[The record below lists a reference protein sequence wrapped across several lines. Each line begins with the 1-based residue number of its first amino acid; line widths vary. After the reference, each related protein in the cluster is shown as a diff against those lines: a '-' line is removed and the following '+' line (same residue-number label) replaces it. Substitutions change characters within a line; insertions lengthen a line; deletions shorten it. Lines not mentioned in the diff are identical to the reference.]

1 MPAHSLDLVLSPE
14 HDRAVRTRWDAL
26 HEAGLPSLATH
37 RSSSNAPHVTVL
49 TAPGFEDAVLER
61 ARSLFRPVL
70 PDALPVTGLT
80 VLGSG
85 PFVLAEA
92 LAVPPAL
99 HTAVAELRRMSGGD
113 DRPWVP
119 HVTLATRLDAAA
131 VGRALEVLSGVAPPR
146 ALEAVALRRWDPDRR
161 ETTTEVP

>member
-1 MPAHSLDLVLSPE
+1 MPAHSLELLLSPE
-14 HDRAVRTRWDAL
+14 HDWVIRTRWDAL
-26 HEAGLPSLATH
+26 HKAGLPSLATH
-37 RSSSNAPHVTVL
+37 RGSSNAPHLTVL
-49 TAPGFEDAVLER
+49 AAPGFEDDVLER
-61 ARSLFRPVL
+61 ARSLFRPLL
-70 PDALPVTGLT
+70 PGPLPVTGLT

-99 HTAVAELRRMSGGD
+99 HTAVLELRRLCGGD

-131 VGRALEVLSGVAPPR
+131 VGRALEVLSCVAPPG
-146 ALEAVALRRWDPDRR
+146 ALDAVALRRWDPDRR
-161 ETTTEVP
+161 ETTVEVP

>member
-1 MPAHSLDLVLSPE
+1 MPAHSLDLVLAPE
-14 HDRAVRTRWDAL
+14 HDRAIRARWNAL
-26 HEAGLPSLATH
+26 HDAGLPSLATH
-37 RSSSNAPHVTVL
+37 RGSSNAPHVTVL
-49 TAPGFEDAVLER
+49 AAPDFEDAILER

-70 PDALPVTGLT
+70 PGALPVTGLT

-99 HTAVAELRRMSGGD
+99 HTAVGELRRMCGGD

-119 HVTLATRLDAAA
+119 HVTLSKRLDAAA
-131 VGRALEVLSGVAPPR
+131 VGRALEVLSGVAPPQ

-161 ETTTEVP
+161 KATVEVP